1 MGFSSSSIFTS
12 GLISALRL
20 FAGACMATAVC
31 TGAVRAEGVVGGGV
45 FVVGNS
51 DVSLV
56 SELGDASLSAELP
69 SAIQKPSSVSRISP
83 RSASQQERID
93 SQATIEPFPNLRL
106 ALPMVVQSTVG
117 GAVDASL
124 AASSRSMS
132 GPMVGIRPHP
142 STWGSTLGR

>member
-1 MGFSSSSIFTS
+1 MGFSSSSSFTS
-12 GLISALRL
+12 GLFNALRL
-20 FAGACMATAVC
+20 FAGACVATAVC
-31 TGAVRAEGVVGGGV
+31 TGAVRAEGVVGGGA

-83 RSASQQERID
+83 RSASQQ
-93 SQATIEPFPNLRL
+93 
-106 ALPMVVQSTVG
+106 
-117 GAVDASL
+117 DASL
-124 AASSRSMS
+124 AASARSMS

-142 STWGSTLGR
+142 RTWGSTLGR